1 MAAKEVATTAV
12 LKEVPTASDR
22 SKSHPYFTQKLRLH
36 SFHAQQVFDRGFDLC
51 TTAIFSLSV
60 VLRIIGTDDQ
70 ARDVE
75 GIVDE
80 RLSAMF
86 EEIRGEV
93 CLLYTSR
100 CV

>member
-12 LKEVPTASDR
+12 QKEVPTASDR
-22 SKSHPYFTQKLRLH
+22 SKSHPYFTQKVRLH

-80 RLSAMF
+80 PRRPLQIPPSVA
-86 EEIRGEV
+86 RSNSS
-93 CLLYTSR
+93 SR
-100 CV
+100 E